1 METQTGVS
9 NKRATSYNWSAN
21 TVHER
26 KPDEKDANLKRN
38 KTEDITEV
46 PSSEQI
52 ESFWKSIW
60 STSTKHATD
69 SAWIHDEYKRSE
81 SIKAMEDATF
91 SEADIKK
98 AVESTQN
105 WRAAGPDAEKICTHL
120 ETHNILAIEQKGC
133 VKNSKGC
140 KEQLIIDT
148 VIMEQA
154 YHNQRNIYTSYI
166 DFKKAFNT
174 VPHSWLLEVLDICK
188 ISPNIKRRTQQLMNS
203 WKVTLKLFH
212 NNGLIKTAPIPIKR
226 GIFQGDSLSPIWFCL
241 ALNPLSSILNAS
253 NYGFSLK
260 APRVS
265 QYRLSHLL
273 YVDDIKLYAAN
284 ERQMNT
290 LLEQTEDF
298 SNDIK
303 MSFGVE
309 KYRRLSVE
317 NGKLIRREFELMT
330 HETVDSMTEGNTY
343 KYLAIN
349 AFAIPVLTYTFGV
362 VKWSETELENVK
374 RATRTLLTKYG
385 THHPKSAVERLYL
398 PRRQGDRGMVDIKQ
412 LHNKCKQSL
421 RLYFHNQE
429 NSLLQTVCKADL
441 KYSPLNLSEFSAI
454 ELISGTQ
461 HIQSLMQ
468 DWKMKAVHG
477 RYPHALDAPEVDN
490 AASNEWLIHS
500 GIYAETEGFMIAIQD
515 QVIATRNY
523 SKYIMR
529 ASVENDLCRRCQKQT
544 ETIHHITGACVT
556 LAATEY
562 LTRHNQVAKIVH
574 QSLAIQHKLVTE
586 ELPYFKYTP
595 DAVIENRTS
604 KLYWDRSVLTD
615 HPMPHNRP
623 DIIGVPNT
631 HNLQDCYMEKY
642 RKYQSL
648 AYEIKDLWKLE
659 KVEVIPVIIS
669 TTGVIPKSLNTS
681 LEKLNMVEKRRA
693 IQKSVILSIS
703 SIIRKFLNIN

>member
-1 METQTGVS
+1 MNVS
-9 NKRATSYNWSAN
+9 VQRIGDQRSAII
-21 TVHER
+21 
-26 KPDEKDANLKRN
+26 RN
-38 KTEDITEV
+38 KYLSARRLNELKNEVEYQLSTELEIVRTQQNDDYMTPVDDIY
-46 PSSEQI
+46 Q
-52 ESFWKSIW
+52 
-60 STSTKHATD
+60 
-69 SAWIHDEYKRSE
+69 HDEHQAINALTNVDENENLTILRNE
-81 SIKAMEDATF
+81 FNAAMIEF
-91 SEADIKK
+91 
-98 AVESTQN
+98 N
-105 WRAAGPDAEKICTHL
+105 AEKICTHL
-120 ETHNILAIEQKGC
+120 DTHNILAIEQKGC

-148 VIMEQA
+148 DIMEQA

-166 DFKKAFNT
+166 DFKKAFDT
-174 VPHSWLLEVLDICK
+174 VPHSWILEVLDFYK
-188 ISPNIKRRTQQLMNS
+188 ISPNIKRLMQQLMNS
-203 WKVTLKLFH
+203 WNVTLKLFH
-212 NNGLIKTAPIPIKR
+212 NKGLIKPAPIPIR

-309 KYRRLSVE
+309 KCRRLSVE
-317 NGKLIRREFELMT
+317 NGKLIRRELELMT
-330 HETVDSMTEGNTY
+330 HETVDSMTEGDTY
-343 KYLAIN
+343 KYLGILQARRMQH
-349 AFAIPVLTYTFGV
+349 
-362 VKWSETELENVK
+362 SEIV
-374 RATRTLLTKYG
+374 
-385 THHPKSAVERLYL
+385 SAVTSEYLQRVKSLLKSCLNGDTGFNIHLWCSKMVRNRTGKRQESNKDIVDKVWDASRLYL
-398 PRRQGDRGMVDIKQ
+398 PRRQGGRGMVDKQ

-421 RLYFHNQE
+421 RLYFHNQK
-429 NSLLQTVCKADL
+429 NSLLQTVCEADL

-461 HIQSLMQ
+461 HIQSLME

-477 RYPHALDAPEVDN
+477 RYPHVLDAPEVDN
-490 AASNEWLIHS
+490 ASSNEWLIHS
-500 GIYAETEGFMIAIQD
+500 GSYAETEGFMIAIQD

-615 HPMPHNRP
+615 RPMPHNRP
-623 DIIGVPNT
+623 DLIVVEKEVNQAFLIDIGVPNT

-642 RKYQSL
+642 RKYQS
-648 AYEIKDLWKLE
+648 
-659 KVEVIPVIIS
+659 
-669 TTGVIPKSLNTS
+669 
-681 LEKLNMVEKRRA
+681 
-693 IQKSVILSIS
+693 
-703 SIIRKFLNIN
+703 

>member
-1 METQTGVS
+1 MVLSG
-9 NKRATSYNWSAN
+9 A
-21 TVHER
+21 
-26 KPDEKDANLKRN
+26 
-38 KTEDITEV
+38 
-46 PSSEQI
+46 
-52 ESFWKSIW
+52 KS
-60 STSTKHATD
+60 TFFDTK
-69 SAWIHDEYKRSE
+69 
-81 SIKAMEDATF
+81 
-91 SEADIKK
+91 
-98 AVESTQN
+98 
-105 WRAAGPDAEKICTHL
+105 
-120 ETHNILAIEQKGC
+120 C
-133 VKNSKGC
+133 VK
-140 KEQLIIDT
+140 L
-148 VIMEQA
+148 
-154 YHNQRNIYTSYI
+154 
-166 DFKKAFNT
+166 
-174 VPHSWLLEVLDICK
+174 
-188 ISPNIKRRTQQLMNS
+188 
-203 WKVTLKLFH
+203 
-212 NNGLIKTAPIPIKR
+212 
-226 GIFQGDSLSPIWFCL
+226 
-241 ALNPLSSILNAS
+241 
-253 NYGFSLK
+253 
-260 APRVS
+260 
-265 QYRLSHLL
+265 
-273 YVDDIKLYAAN
+273 
-284 ERQMNT
+284 MNT

-309 KYRRLSVE
+309 KCRRLSVE

-330 HETVDSMTEGNTY
+330 HETVDSMTEDDTY
-343 KYLAIN
+343 KYLGILQARRMQHSEIVSAITSEYLQRVKSLLKSCLNGNNLFKAIN

-398 PRRQGDRGMVDIKQ
+398 PRRQGGRGMVDIKQ

-615 HPMPHNRP
+615 RPMPHNRP
-623 DIIGVPNT
+623 DIIVVEKEVNQAFLIDIGVPNT

-693 IQKSVILSIS
+693 IQKSVILSTS
-703 SIIRKFLNIN
+703 SIVRKFLNIN